1 MPVAFQ
7 QFFGL
12 LTTPPGNLIY
22 HLVLAF
28 SISSALPISY
38 FLWKSNLQPLNRRTV
53 LGLGFLLM
61 LRISLFFVGGLVW
74 QGVLIQPFVQALLE
88 RVLGLLSISIL
99 FWLWVFPQ
107 PERKS
112 DLACLTYSLFL
123 LLSSVFITIWLAVL
137 SHQTPSSSLAVESVL
152 NGLSVFTTVLALVL
166 LVWKRPMQW
175 TSGILF
181 FLILLAG
188 YLVQWIFPANNLEL
202 SPYIRFVELAAYP
215 LLILL
220 PLRFPPDFVSAEQ
233 KSLPTTV
240 ISEKTITANEVAL
253 LETSLTLPMDFQG
266 GKLGKALPRLIA
278 QAMRADLCLLVSPPD
293 DKMEIIF
300 HGGYDLIREQSLD
313 GANWD
318 GKVFP
323 TLSAALRYG
332 KTLRLYADTTTPDL
346 ENLASLLHLNQ
357 VGHLLTTSIFDEQ
370 SQPIFGIL
378 LISPYSGHRWNSDEQ
393 DTLVHIAD
401 LISKLLEY
409 LKKQAETS
417 AQLVEAEQSLIQAQE
432 NLAALQQELQIRP
445 MYPAEET
452 AKPSQAHPMP
462 EQTTLEEELHLALE
476 EIAHLRNELEKAQEN
491 QRMARSQVRGLEG
504 TTLIANLATELRQP
518 LASILGYTDFLL
530 GESVGILGALQR
542 KFLERIR
549 SATQRVD
556 AILEN
561 YLPETSFTASPATAN
576 VQTLDL
582 AELIQKIVEET
593 EPERQSKNQQ
603 LQLELQAGIPPLQMD
618 ATGMEQ
624 ILHKLIENAMQA
636 TPSQGLI
643 TVKVELKQESSKS
656 RYLLFQIQ
664 DQGGGINPEV
674 LPQVFS
680 PARREIPAGLGKSGA
695 ELSIVKTLV
704 EALNGRIWVDS
715 SLGSGT
721 TFSILF
727 PFMQAESTPTETGE
741 VAG

>member
-12 LTTPPGNLIY
+12 LTSPPGNLIY

-28 SISSALPISY
+28 SISSTLPISY

-53 LGLGFLLM
+53 LGLGLLLI
-61 LRISLFFVGGLVW
+61 LRIFLFFVGGLVW
-74 QGVLIQPFVQALLE
+74 QGVLIQPLLQVLVE
-88 RVLGLLSISIL
+88 RVAGLLSISIL

-112 DLACLTYSLFL
+112 DLACLVYTLLL
-123 LLSSVFITIWLAVL
+123 LLSSIFITIWWIVPNHQTIANSVVVERVL
-137 SHQTPSSSLAVESVL
+137 S
-152 NGLSVFTTVLALVL
+152 GLSVWTTVLALVL
-166 LVWKRPMQW
+166 LGWKRPIQW

-181 FLILLAG
+181 FLIVLAG
-188 YLVQWIFPANNLEL
+188 YLIQWVYPANNLEL

-220 PLRFPPDFVSAEQ
+220 PLRFPPNVIYPE
-233 KSLPTTV
+233 KKLLPTSG

-253 LETSLTLPMDFQG
+253 LETSLTLPFDFQSG
-266 GKLGKALPRLIA
+266 RLGKALPRLIA

-300 HGGYDLIREQSLD
+300 HGGYDLIREQNLD

-318 GKVFP
+318 GKIFP

-346 ENLASLLHLNQ
+346 ENLASLLHLKQAGN
-357 VGHLLTTSIFDEQ
+357 LLTTSIFDEQ
-370 SQPIFGIL
+370 NQPIFGIL

-401 LISKLLEY
+401 LLSKLLEY
-409 LKKQAETS
+409 LKKQTETS
-417 AQLVEAEQSLIQAQE
+417 AQLVEVEQSLIQAQE

-445 MYPAEET
+445 MYTVEEVP
-452 AKPSQAHPMP
+452 KPSQTHPMP

-491 QRMARSQVRGLEG
+491 QRLARTQARGLEG

-530 GESVGILGALQR
+530 GESVGILGSLQR

-549 SATQRVD
+549 SATQRINT
-556 AILEN
+556 ILED
-561 YLPETSFTASPATAN
+561 YLPETNITSHTALAN
-576 VQTLDL
+576 TQNLDL
-582 AELIQKIVEET
+582 AQLIQKVMEET

-603 LQLELQAGIPPLQMD
+603 LQLDLQGGIPALQMD
-618 ATGMEQ
+618 ATGLEQ

-643 TVKVELKQESSKS
+643 SVKVELKQESSKS
-656 RYLLFQIQ
+656 HYLLFQIQ

-680 PARREIPAGLGKSGA
+680 PARREIPTGLGKSGA

-704 EALNGRIWVDS
+704 EALNGRIWIDS

-727 PFMQAESTPTETGE
+727 PFMQFESTPSETGE